1 MLSLFETGQV
11 VLEKKVLNNID
22 GLSLFCYS
30 LPLEPNPLQKRKQF
44 SKSLTMMTDK
54 SIRESSLE
62 PLADLRRAY
71 KFMQIHVVPSLS
83 SIAILK
89 NLRIYNRHG
98 PSLVF
103 HNSLIKENIKSL
115 H

>member
-30 LPLEPNPLQKRKQF
+30 LPLEPNPLQKREQF
-44 SKSLTMMTDK
+44 SKTMMTDK
-54 SIRESSLE
+54 SIRKRSLE
-62 PLADLRRAY
+62 PLAHLRRAD

-83 SIAILK
+83 TIAILK
-89 NLRIYNRHG
+89 NLRIYNR
-98 PSLVF
+98 
-103 HNSLIKENIKSL
+103 NIKSL

>member
-1 MLSLFETGQV
+1 MVSLFEIGQV

-30 LPLEPNPLQKRKQF
+30 LPLEPNPLQKHEQF
-44 SKSLTMMTDK
+44 SKTIMTNK

-62 PLADLRRAY
+62 PFAHLRRAD

-83 SIAILK
+83 TIAILI

-98 PSLVF
+98 P
-103 HNSLIKENIKSL
+103 
-115 H
+115 